1 MRHLRK
7 TVKLGRTSSQ
17 KDALLSNLAVF
28 LIEHGRIKTTVA
40 KAKAL
45 RPVVEKLVTKAKKNT
60 LHSRRMALADLQH
73 NVGAVHKLFAEIGPR
88 SADRKGGYTRIM
100 KLGPRKGDAAPMA
113 LIEWVDQPAPVEKP
127 APEPKP
133 AKKTAAK
140 KAAAKADA
148 PEKEK
153 PAAKAEA
160 ESAEPK
166 KPARKPR
173 AKKSDEGKAE

>member
-28 LIEHGRIKTTVA
+28 LIEHGRIKTTLA

-45 RPVVEKLVTKAKKNT
+45 RPVAEKLVTKAKKNT

-113 LIEWVDQPAPVEKP
+113 LIEWVDQAAPVEVA

-133 AKKTAAK
+133 AKKAAAK
-140 KAAAKADA
+140 KGAAKADA
-148 PEKEK
+148 PAKDA
-153 PAAKAEA
+153 PAAEA
-160 ESAEPK
+160 EGAEPK

-173 AKKSDEGKAE
+173 AKKADEGKE

>member
-7 TVKLGRTSSQ
+7 TVKLGRTSAQ
-17 KDALLSNLAVF
+17 RKALLSNLAVF
-28 LIEHGRIKTTVA
+28 LIEHGRIRTTLA

-45 RPVVEKLVTKAKKNT
+45 RPVAEKLVTKAKKGT
-60 LHSRRMALADLQH
+60 LHARRMALADLRH

-113 LIEWVDQPAPVEKP
+113 LIEWVDQPVPVEVA

-133 AKKTAAK
+133 AKKTAK
-140 KAAAKADA
+140 KTEAKADA
-148 PEKEK
+148 PAAE
-153 PAAKAEA
+153 AKAD
-160 ESAEPK
+160 EPK
-166 KPARKPR
+166 KARKPR
-173 AKKSDEGKAE
+173 AKKADEGKAE

>member
-1 MRHLRK
+1 MRHLKK

-17 KDALLSNLAVF
+17 REALLSNLAVF
-28 LIEHGRIKTTVA
+28 LIEHGRIRTTLA

-45 RPVVEKLVTKAKKNT
+45 RPMAEKLVTKAKKGT
-60 LHSRRMALADLQH
+60 LHARRMALSDLRH

-133 AKKTAAK
+133 AKKAAK
-140 KAAAKADA
+140 KAAPKADA
-148 PEKEK
+148 PKKEESG
-153 PAAKAEA
+153 AEA
-160 ESAEPK
+160 EAEKPK

-173 AKKSDEGKAE
+173 AKKADEGKAE